1 MDVMKGIEMNPD
13 ASRGATNIG
22 VLQQYSNAPLQ
33 NRPSTVPAGG
43 YGQSSANVSNQVT
56 APSFAQTG
64 TGKPETQANRQAVA
78 SGLSQYAPILS
89 FGGEAITGEIQKKGN
104 YVYAPNAQG
113 GYNAVDTRFVN
124 PKSNKSIQ
132 EQFQAIPPST
142 PKAFAVPPDQVQSW
156 VNNPK
161 PTTYTYNHTRDARP
175 TTEEAWRTVLQNPLS
190 QSSVNTGG
198 TPTYIEQV
206 LSVAGYPT
214 GANALAELISNPGT
228 AFAKLTAASNQV
240 VKAPGTI
247 TTQKGKG
254 TQGFTPYNE
263 YRARYAGEP
272 VDAETTSEGSRLRSE
287 GLLGNLVGLPVPLT
301 TFQRAGRAAAAAG
314 SSRPSTALALTQGAP
329 STALART
336 SQAVQTAPNWINYAD
351 DAAGRAGVLNL
362 GMGPLNPQYATQ
374 VANMGTNAM
383 RGISMAGSFA
393 NQYTPRL
400 VPDVELNQVTTPVIP
415 GVTDMATVDVRQGE
429 AEMPRIQVPSGF
441 LPSAPPAPP
450 AGVPKAAPQLN
461 IEEVQGDTI
470 NVPKVSWMQAI
481 PALASMASARVARNA
496 LADLQAPQAPR
507 TTMVPQFE
515 YESNIG
521 QALQDVRN
529 ATIAQSRNTMLSSG
543 QAAALRQ
550 GMLAERFNQEARLR
564 SADQQQRQ
572 QAQQSYQALSTN
584 VRIANDNLRNEYI
597 KDSVAFAN
605 ERKMM
610 DANLRIAP
618 LNTLSA
624 SVSDYLKNIYQPG
637 LANAL
642 YAANRPYDT
651 QYTTETTAE

>member
-1 MDVMKGIEMNPD
+1 MNPD

-22 VLQQYSNAPLQ
+22 ILQQYSNTRLQ
-33 NRPSTVPAGG
+33 NRPSTVSSGG
-43 YGQSSANVSNQVT
+43 YEQSSANVSNQAT
-56 APSFAQTG
+56 APTFAQTG
-64 TGKPETQANRQAVA
+64 TGQPEARANRQAVA
-78 SGLSQYAPILS
+78 SGLAQYAPILS

-113 GYNAVDTRFVN
+113 GYNAVDIRFVN
-124 PKSNKSIQ
+124 PNSNKSIQ
-132 EQFQAIPPST
+132 EQFQAIPPSAS
-142 PKAFAVPPDQVQSW
+142 KAFAVPPDQAQSW

-161 PTTYTYNHTRDARP
+161 PTTYTYNYTRDARP
-175 TTEEAWRTVLQNPLS
+175 TTEQAWRTVLQNPLS
-190 QSSVNTGG
+190 QSSVDTGG

-214 GANALAELISNPGT
+214 GANALAELISSPGT

-240 VKAPGTI
+240 VRAPGTI
-247 TTQKGKG
+247 TTQRGKG
-254 TQGFTPYNE
+254 TQGVTPYNQ
-263 YRARYAGEP
+263 YRAQYAGEP
-272 VDAETTSEGSRLRSE
+272 IDAETTAEGSRLRSE
-287 GLLGNLVGLPVPLT
+287 GLIGNLIGLPAIGPKGVQGAVRIIP
-301 TFQRAGRAAAAAG
+301 
-314 SSRPSTALALTQGAP
+314 QGAP
-329 STALART
+329 STSTGLVRST
-336 SQAVQTAPNWINYAD
+336 QAVQTAPNWILYGD
-351 DAAGRAGVLNL
+351 DAASRAGVLNL

-374 VANMGTNAM
+374 VANMGTNPM

-400 VPDVELNQVTTPVIP
+400 VPDVELNQVTAPVIP

-429 AEMPRIQVPSGF
+429 AEMPRIQVPPGF
-441 LPSAPPAPP
+441 ITAAPPAAP

-572 QAQQSYQALSTN
+572 QAQQSYQALATN

-597 KDSVAFAN
+597 KDSVTFAN
-605 ERKMM
+605 ERKMV